1 MPTLL
6 LRTRPTL
13 RMESLEDR
21 CLWSVGVLQPLSAA
35 ALPSVA
41 QQVELLQPYSTP
53 IFPFSTVSATLHW
66 SDGVVSD
73 GVVSVEPNGVLT
85 VQTSR
90 SLDPS
95 QVYTVTLTIPAT
107 DTTEAVTLQFT
118 VQPLRDQLSNPTT
131 PAPPSGGFGSNG
143 GEVILPA
150 PTTVVLGT
158 GVVASFNS
166 VLLVNLVADVVQPP
180 KPVAVPPSPVTPT
193 TPPPVK
199 PDIPALPVQPV
210 PVVVTI
216 RIEPPLNRPAAQSQ
230 YVAGNY
236 RVEVQVSPS
245 GTWQHSSPDSQMLAT
260 PVRNLPITPVFFVAS
275 PTEIVEPGTLVV
287 RQSAV
292 VVGVQSQPPHVTEL
306 AVVYVKPLPEF
317 PSPAP
322 SRSPPATTDTAL
334 LVEAILSRF
343 AAEVLPPEPITQPE
357 ETRAKSPPY
366 LRWLTFAVLTSLALR
381 TWIVPSNRQ
390 RNKYQF

>member
-1 MPTLL
+1 MPTLT

-21 CLWSVGVLQPLSAA
+21 CLWSVGVLPPLSVA

-41 QQVELLQPYSTP
+41 QQVELLQLYQTP
-53 IFPFSTVSATLHW
+53 ILPFSTVSATLHW

-118 VQPLRDQLSNPTT
+118 VQSFRDQLSNPTT
-131 PAPPSGGFGSNG
+131 PAPPNGGFASDGD
-143 GEVILPA
+143 VILPA
-150 PTTVVLGT
+150 PSTVVLGT
-158 GVVASFNS
+158 VGGASFQ
-166 VLLVNLVADVVQPP
+166 LVRFVSLVTDVVQPP
-180 KPVAVPPSPVTPT
+180 KPVAVPPASVPPAPVP
-193 TPPPVK
+193 
-199 PDIPALPVQPV
+199 PV

-230 YVAGNY
+230 HVAGNY
-236 RVEVQVSPS
+236 RVEVQVSPF
-245 GTWQHSSPDSQMLAT
+245 GTWQQSSPDSQMLAT
-260 PVRNLPITPVFFVAS
+260 PVRSLPITPVFFIAT
-275 PTEIVEPGTLVV
+275 PTEIVEPGTPVV

-292 VVGVQSQPPHVTEL
+292 VVDVRYQPPHATKP
-306 AVVYVKPLPEF
+306 AVVDLK
-317 PSPAP
+317 PSPELPAPSP

-343 AAEVLPPEPITQPE
+343 AAEALPPEPITQPE
-357 ETRAKSPPY
+357 VTRAKSPPY

-381 TWIVPSNRQ
+381 TWIVPPNRK

>member
-1 MPTLL
+1 MPTLSQ
-6 LRTRPTL
+6 RTRPSL

-41 QQVELLQPYSTP
+41 QQVELLQPYPTP

-66 SDGVVSD
+66 SDGVVSE

-90 SLDPS
+90 SLDPT

-118 VQPLRDQLSNPTT
+118 VQPLRDQLRNPTT
-131 PAPPSGGFGSNG
+131 PAPPSGGFGSDG
-143 GEVILPA
+143 LVILPT

-180 KPVAVPPSPVTPT
+180 KPVAVPPASVTPT
-193 TPPPVK
+193 APTPVK
-199 PDIPALPVQPV
+199 PDIQAPPVPPV

-245 GTWQHSSPDSQMLAT
+245 GTWQQSSSDSQMLAT
-260 PVRNLPITPVFFVAS
+260 TVRSLPITPVFFVAT
-275 PTEIVEPGTLVV
+275 PTEIVEPSTPVV
-287 RQSAV
+287 RQSSV
-292 VVGVQSQPPHVTEL
+292 VADVLSRPSHVTEQ
-306 AVVYVKPLPEF
+306 AVVDLKTLPEL

-322 SRSPPATTDTAL
+322 SRSPPVTTDTAL

-343 AAEVLPPEPITQPE
+343 AAEVLPPEPITRPE

-381 TWIVPSNRQ
+381 TWIVPPNRN
-390 RNKYQF
+390 RTKHQF